1 MESQGTEG
9 VKEAVRAQFGRTVAA
24 YAVSAL
30 HARGADLDRLVEMLA
45 LRGDEHVLD
54 VGTAT
59 GHTALRLAPHVGR
72 VVGVDMTPQMLA
84 VARALAAERDIAN
97 AVFVEGDAEALPF
110 ADASFDVVTCRV
122 CAHHFPHVARAVAEM
137 ARVTRP
143 GGQVA
148 VVDNYTPDD
157 GEQDQFI
164 NTLETVRDPSHVREY
179 TLAEWRTFFVQAG
192 LEVAGEDL
200 GEMQIEVPDWVERA
214 QTPPEAVATVHS
226 MLAGAAPSVRAA
238 FSIESGA
245 VARFRLKRV
254 IMLGRRAGGAWS
266 LSTPPMRDTD
276 AGA

>member
-1 MESQGTEG
+1 MESQGSEG
-9 VKEAVRAQFGRTVAA
+9 VKEAVRAQFGRTAAA
-24 YAVSAL
+24 YAASAL

-59 GHTALRLAPHVGR
+59 GHTALRLAPRVAR
-72 VVGVDMTPQMLA
+72 VVGVDMTPPMLA
-84 VARALAAERDIAN
+84 MARALAAERGIAN

-148 VVDNYTPDD
+148 VVDNYAPED

-179 TLAEWRTFFVQAG
+179 TLAEWRAFFVRAG
-192 LEVAGEDL
+192 LELAGEDL

-214 QTPPEAVATVHS
+214 QTPPEAVATVYS
-226 MLAGAAPSVRAA
+226 MLAGAPPSVRAA
-238 FSIESGA
+238 FSIESA
-245 VARFRLKRV
+245 AAARFRLKRV
-254 IMLGRRAGGAWS
+254 IMLGRRAGGA
-266 LSTPPMRDTD
+266 
-276 AGA
+276 